1 MYKIIANQR
10 VLEPYKYNT
19 ESEYEDEIIKN
30 KEAILGEESIYFN
43 TKRKI
48 GNTIPDG
55 YWLDLTFHTE
65 PKLYFVEI
73 ELESH
78 DLYGHIA
85 EQLLKFSMTFDD
97 NKYKLKNI
105 LMEEISKD
113 KEKQRL
119 LKKYIQDPKTNFK
132 DETELMYHVIY
143 EMPISIIVIIDEYT
157 EQLERVQ
164 SKLSDEITVLEF
176 ESYKSNQEVIHR
188 FTPFYDEQEINV
200 DSEEINDVDELDT
213 IIVPAMEEGFN
224 ETFIGENCWY
234 AIRISAPMISR
245 IKYIAAYQVYPVS
258 AITYYALV
266 DRIEKYKDTGKY
278 ILYFKDKP
286 KKIEKIP
293 LGDNKMAVRSCRY
306 TNFQKML
313 QIDTV
318 SNLWK

>member
-1 MYKIIANQR
+1 MYKLITNEGI
-10 VLEPYKYNT
+10 LKLYKYNT
-19 ESEYEDEIIKN
+19 ESEFEDEIIKN
-30 KEAILGEESIYFN
+30 KGAIFGEESIYFS

-78 DLYGHIA
+78 DLYGHVA
-85 EQLLKFSMTFDD
+85 EQLLKFSMAFDD

-119 LKKYIQDPKTNFK
+119 LKKYIRDPKTNFK
-132 DETELMYHVIY
+132 DETELLYHVIY
-143 EMPISIIVIIDEYT
+143 ELPISIIVIIDEYT

-176 ESYKSNQEVIHR
+176 ESYKFNQEVIHR

-234 AIRISAPMISR
+234 AIRISAPMINR

-293 LGDNKMAVRSCRY
+293 LGENKMAVRSCRY

-313 QIDTV
+313 QTDTV
-318 SNLWK
+318 SNLWE

>member
-1 MYKIIANQR
+1 MYKLITNEGI
-10 VLEPYKYNT
+10 LEPYKYST
-19 ESEYEDEIIKN
+19 ESEFEEEIIKN
-30 KEAILGEESIYFN
+30 KEAIFGEESTYFN
-43 TKRKI
+43 TKMKI

-78 DLYGHIA
+78 DLYGHVA
-85 EQLLKFSMTFDD
+85 EQLLKFSMAFDD
-97 NKYKLKNI
+97 NKYKLKGI

-132 DETELMYHVIY
+132 DETELLYHVIY

-157 EQLERVQ
+157 EQLQRVQ

-176 ESYKSNQEVIHR
+176 ETYKSNQEVIHR

-200 DSEEINDVDELDT
+200 NSEEINDIDEIDT

-234 AIRISAPMISR
+234 AIRISTPMISR
-245 IKYIAAYQVYPVS
+245 IKYIAAYQVSPVS

-278 ILYFKDKP
+278 ILYFKNKP

-306 TNFQKML
+306 TNLQKML